1 MKRLLALILTAALAL
16 SLVACGGGT
25 GYNDPP
31 TTSSGSNGDTTS
43 TDTPSGGEESENPG
57 DTSTD
62 EDNQL
67 VVGETYSTSLFD
79 ITITGFDFS
88 DKAENPNGDNHL
100 RPRDGYVTANLYY
113 TIKYTGKA
121 KASDTMFA
129 PSALH
134 YGDGY
139 VFDRTEYWF
148 YVEALDGWLNISD
161 GIQPLTPEFPCKAC
175 FFVPEEVETEKG
187 VPLSIDFSNHNPD
200 EPFFYSPRP
209 KSEDA
214 QETTY
219 LYCTELLQSDTWADR
234 ATARGLMLE
243 LGEYKDSAM
252 TARLQLFTYD
262 DREYFKEYVQNM
274 EPMSADAI
282 QAVLSDAAFSM
293 RNNYGGDGDGTHTI
307 TFQADGTVNSLY
319 TYQGEERSMYE
330 SWRMEN
336 GSVVCTQ
343 AGKSGPVDRYFTPY
357 QFDETRYLLID
368 TEDDYSMVLT
378 QQ

>member
-1 MKRLLALILTAALAL
+1 MKKLLALALAAALAL
-16 SLVACGGGT
+16 SLAACGGGGGT
-25 GYNDPP
+25 GD
-31 TTSSGSNGDTTS
+31 TSTPSGDNGDTTS
-43 TDTPSGGEESENPG
+43 ADTPSGGEESEKPG

-100 RPRDGYVTANLYY
+100 RPNDGYVTANLYY
-113 TIKYTGKA
+113 TIKYTGKT

-129 PSALH
+129 PSALR

-139 VFDRTEYWF
+139 VFNRTEYWF
-148 YVEALDGWLNISD
+148 YVETLDGWLNISD

-187 VPLSIDFSNHNPD
+187 MPLSIDFLNHNPD

-252 TARLQLFTYD
+252 TARLRLFTYD
-262 DREYFKEYVQNM
+262 DRKFFNEYVQNM
-274 EPMSADAI
+274 EPMNADNI
-282 QAVLSDAAFSM
+282 QTLLTDATFSM
-293 RNNYGGDGDGTHTI
+293 RNNYGGDGDGTHTM
-307 TFQADGTVNSLY
+307 TFHADGTLDA
-319 TYQGEERSMYE
+319 TYISEGEEYVMYV
-330 SWRMEN
+330 SWRTED
-336 GSVVCTQ
+336 GSIVCTQ

-368 TEDDYSMVLT
+368 TEGDYSMVLT